1 MLEDVKLAMRITN
14 NEFDTEILG
23 LMKAA
28 QEDLRTSGVADMYA
42 NKPLVKQA
50 VILYCKAMFG
60 YDNNDSDKFM
70 QAYEHIKRK
79 IAITYYDVESE

>member
-14 NEFDTEILG
+14 EEFDTEISDLIS
-23 LMKAA
+23 AA
-28 QEDLRTSGVADMYA
+28 KEDLKTSGVADMYT

-70 QAYEHIKRK
+70 QAYEHIKKK
-79 IAITYYDVESE
+79 IAISYYNAES